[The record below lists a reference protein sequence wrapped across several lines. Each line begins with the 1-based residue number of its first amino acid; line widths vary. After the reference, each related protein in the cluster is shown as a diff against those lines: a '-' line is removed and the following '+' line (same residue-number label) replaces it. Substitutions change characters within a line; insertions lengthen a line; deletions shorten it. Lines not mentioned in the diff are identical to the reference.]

1 MIPISQK
8 NNGLSKVL
16 GRITTIGLI
25 GLVVLTLVAYPYSFK
40 DKSGWFGSSP
50 AYAED
55 GDGGDGG
62 GGDGD
67 GGDSDGDS
75 GGGSDGDDQQ
85 NPPSSGSDTVLLA
98 FNDLGMRCLDR
109 PLHAG

>member
-8 NNGLSKVL
+8 TNGLSKVL

-40 DKSGWFGSSP
+40 VKSGWFGSSP
-50 AYAED
+50 AYADD

-62 GGDGD
+62 GDGD
-67 GGDSDGDS
+67 GGDS

-98 FNDLGMRCLDR
+98 FNDIGMHCLDR

>member
-8 NNGLSKVL
+8 TNGLSKVL
-16 GRITTIGLI
+16 GRITPIGLI

-40 DKSGWFGSSP
+40 VKSGWFGSSP
-50 AYAED
+50 AYAD
-55 GDGGDGG
+55 DG

-67 GGDSDGDS
+67 GGDS

-85 NPPSSGSDTVLLA
+85 NPPSSGSDTVLVA
-98 FNDLGMRCLDR
+98 FNDLGMHCLDR

>member
-8 NNGLSKVL
+8 TNGLSKVL

-40 DKSGWFGSSP
+40 VKSGWFGSSP
-50 AYAED
+50 AYADD

-62 GGDGD
+62 GDGD
-67 GGDSDGDS
+67 GGDS

-98 FNDLGMRCLDR
+98 FNDLGMHCLDR

>member
-8 NNGLSKVL
+8 TNGLSKVL

-40 DKSGWFGSSP
+40 VKSGWFGSSP
-50 AYAED
+50 AYADD

-62 GGDGD
+62 GDGD
-67 GGDSDGDS
+67 GGDS

-98 FNDLGMRCLDR
+98 FNDLCMHCLDR

>member
-8 NNGLSKVL
+8 TNGLSKVL

-40 DKSGWFGSSP
+40 VKSGWFGSSP
-50 AYAED
+50 AYAD
-55 GDGGDGG
+55 DG

-67 GGDSDGDS
+67 GGDS

-98 FNDLGMRCLDR
+98 FNDLGMHCLDR